1 MTNDEARAFGV
12 PEERLKEFQETYH
25 RDMRKVVQR
34 QAENGAAKPIRAAIS
49 SMLPLIQ
56 DMVDLREILT
66 FVTEIYC
73 RPGWGKPAE
82 RV

>member
-1 MTNDEARAFGV
+1 MTKDEAKAFGV
-12 PEERLKEFQETYH
+12 PEERLKEFQEAYH
-25 RDMRKVVQR
+25 RDMRKADQR
-34 QAENGAAKPIRAAIS
+34 QAENGAVKPIRAAIS

-56 DMVDLREILT
+56 DTDKLREILM

-73 RPGWGKPAE
+73 RPGRGKPAE